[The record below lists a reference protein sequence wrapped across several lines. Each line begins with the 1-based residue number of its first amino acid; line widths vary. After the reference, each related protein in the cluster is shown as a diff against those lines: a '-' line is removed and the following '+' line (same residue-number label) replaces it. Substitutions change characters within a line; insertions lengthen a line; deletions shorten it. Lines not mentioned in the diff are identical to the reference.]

1 MGNVYFN
8 VTLYMALCMIS
19 IPTQDWSPQAI
30 LGALEAIR
38 GHKSAHS
45 FATGPVTV
53 EPGEPSEQGSPV
65 KIQTQEPFFSVW
77 SKHSHT

>member
-1 MGNVYFN
+1 M
-8 VTLYMALCMIS
+8 TLQMTLCMIS

-45 FATGPVTV
+45 LATGPVTV
-53 EPGEPSEQGSPV
+53 EPGEQSEQGSPV
-65 KIQTQEPFFSVW
+65 KFKPKNPVSLVP
-77 SKHSHT
+77 